1 MEKMI
6 KVSPKELTEKPA
18 MIRKAAKEGLLLLVV
33 TDEAEVRNQVAGEVC
48 RYVAQIAG
56 YASPQWRGRIGA
68 LWQRICDEEPF
79 IGLLLPGPKCRKC
92 TSMHKY
98 NVMRI
103 IGVLRAQ
110 GVYDEAVTCVQLC
123 RTLEYGDEPDAPY
136 DSSYRSYICK
146 GLDDSKLLNQLLKMI
161 RS

>member
-33 TDEAEVRNQVAGEVC
+33 PDEAEVRNQVAGEVC

-79 IGLLLPGPKCRKC
+79 MGLLLPGPKCRKC

>member
-1 MEKMI
+1 MI

-79 IGLLLPGPKCRKC
+79 MGLLLPGPKCRKC

-161 RS
+161 KS

>member
-1 MEKMI
+1 MI

-18 MIRKAAKEGLLLLVV
+18 MIRKAAQEGLLLLVV
-33 TDEAEVRNQVAGEVC
+33 TDEAEVRNEVAGEVC

-103 IGVLRAQ
+103 IGVLREQ

-123 RTLEYGDEPDAPY
+123 RTLEYGDKPDAPY

-146 GLDDSKLLNQLLKMI
+146 GLDNSKLLNQLLKMI

>member
-1 MEKMI
+1 MI

-68 LWQRICDEEPF
+68 LWQRICDEEAF
-79 IGLLLPGPKCRKC
+79 MGLLLPGPKCRKC

-146 GLDDSKLLNQLLKMI
+146 GLDDSELLNQLLKMI

>member
-1 MEKMI
+1 M
-6 KVSPKELTEKPA
+6 
-18 MIRKAAKEGLLLLVV
+18 
-33 TDEAEVRNQVAGEVC
+33 
-48 RYVAQIAG
+48 
-56 YASPQWRGRIGA
+56 
-68 LWQRICDEEPF
+68 
-79 IGLLLPGPKCRKC
+79 GLLLPGPKCRKC

-103 IGVLRAQ
+103 IGVLREQ

-146 GLDDSKLLNQLLKMI
+146 GLDDCKLLNQLLKMI

>member
-18 MIRKAAKEGLLLLVV
+18 MIRKAAQEGLLLLVV

-79 IGLLLPGPKCRKC
+79 KKLTASSRASAYSSGLIFPLHGA
-92 TSMHKY
+92 MHCL
-98 NVMRI
+98 MW
-103 IGVLRAQ
+103 
-110 GVYDEAVTCVQLC
+110 
-123 RTLEYGDEPDAPY
+123 
-136 DSSYRSYICK
+136 
-146 GLDDSKLLNQLLKMI
+146 
-161 RS
+161 

>member
-79 IGLLLPGPKCRKC
+79 MGLLLPGPKCRKC

-103 IGVLRAQ
+103 IGVLREQ

>member
-1 MEKMI
+1 MI

-79 IGLLLPGPKCRKC
+79 MGLLLPGPKCRKC

-103 IGVLRAQ
+103 IGVLREQ
-110 GVYDEAVTCVQLC
+110 GVYDEAVTCVQFC

>member
-1 MEKMI
+1 MI
-6 KVSPKELTEKPA
+6 KVSPKELTEKPTE
-18 MIRKAAKEGLLLLVV
+18 IRKAAKEGRLWLQVRS
-33 TDEAEVRNQVAGEVC
+33 DEEQVRNEVAGEVC

-79 IGLLLPGPKCRKC
+79 MGLLLPGPKCRKC

-103 IGVLRAQ
+103 IGVLREQ

-146 GLDDSKLLNQLLKMI
+146 GLDDSELLNQLLKMI

>member
-1 MEKMI
+1 MI

-68 LWQRICDEEPF
+68 LWQRICDEEAF
-79 IGLLLPGPKCRKC
+79 MGLLLPGPKCRKC

-103 IGVLRAQ
+103 IRVLREQ

-123 RTLEYGDEPDAPY
+123 RTLEYGDKPDAPY

>member
-1 MEKMI
+1 MI

-48 RYVAQIAG
+48 RDVAQIAG

-79 IGLLLPGPKCRKC
+79 MGLLLPGPKCRKC

>member
-1 MEKMI
+1 MI

-79 IGLLLPGPKCRKC
+79 MGLLLPGPKCRKC

-103 IGVLRAQ
+103 IGVLREQ